1 MIPPDNSFYIKWMC
15 KYFKQ
20 KLMKQKIKNSL
31 MLLITLATVTIAKAQ
46 EVSRITMQP
55 INIVYV
61 VDTATTVESFSPK
74 MEKGFNR
81 LFTLIGQQ
89 QLKPGRVM
97 AIYHTITP
105 PWVFDIAVEVDKE
118 PAQLKDAVQFKT
130 IAGGD
135 AVTVH
140 YKGPYEQIEK
150 AYLQIEEWLKKNNKQ
165 KAGPPIEIYLNDPA
179 TVKDKNELLTDVYQ
193 LIK

>member
-1 MIPPDNSFYIKWMC
+1 MKRRIKKC
-15 KYFKQ
+15 
-20 KLMKQKIKNSL
+20 IT
-31 MLLITLATVTIAKAQ
+31 MLFILTAAAHIVNAQQTI
-46 EVSRITMQP
+46 ERITMQP
-55 INIVYV
+55 MNMVYV
-61 VDTATTVESFSPK
+61 TDTAQTIESFSPK
-74 MEKGFNR
+74 MGKSYGT

-89 QLKPGRVM
+89 QLKPGKIM

-105 PWVFDIAVEVDKE
+105 PRIFDIAVEVDKE
-118 PAQLKDAVQFKT
+118 PAQLNDGVQFKT

-135 AVTVH
+135 AVVAH
-140 YKGPYEQIEK
+140 YKGAYEQIEK

-165 KAGPPIEIYLNDPA
+165 KAGPPMEVYLNDPA

>member
-1 MIPPDNSFYIKWMC
+1 MKSEIEKW
-15 KYFKQ
+15 
-20 KLMKQKIKNSL
+20 LP
-31 MLLITLATVTIAKAQ
+31 LLFILAGVPADVVHAQ
-46 EVSRITMQP
+46 EVSGITMQS
-55 INIVYV
+55 INVVYV
-61 VDTATTVESFSPK
+61 TDTAVTIESFSPK
-74 MEKGFNR
+74 MGKGYGT

-89 QLKPGRVM
+89 QLKPGKIM
-97 AIYHTITP
+97 AIYHNITP
-105 PWVFDIAVEVDKE
+105 PWIFDIAVEVDKVPE
-118 PAQLKDAVQFKT
+118 QLTGGVQFKT

-135 AVTVH
+135 AVVVH

-165 KAGPPIEIYLNDPA
+165 KAGPPMEVYLNDPA

>member
-1 MIPPDNSFYIKWMC
+1 
-15 KYFKQ
+15 
-20 KLMKQKIKNSL
+20 MKGKIKKNIL
-31 MLLITLATVTIAKAQ
+31 LLYVILITTVHFVNAQ
-46 EVSRITMQP
+46 ESISRITMQSM
-55 INIVYV
+55 NVVYV
-61 VDTATTVESFSPK
+61 TDTALTVESFSPK
-74 MEKGFNR
+74 MGKGYGT

-89 QLKPGRVM
+89 QLKPGKIM
-97 AIYHTITP
+97 AIYHNMAP
-105 PWVFDIAVEVDKE
+105 PWVFDIAVEVDKA
-118 PAQLKDAVQFKT
+118 PGQLSSGVQFKI

-135 AVTVH
+135 AVLVH

-165 KAGPPIEIYLNDPA
+165 KAGPPVEVYLNDPA

>member
-1 MIPPDNSFYIKWMC
+1 
-15 KYFKQ
+15 
-20 KLMKQKIKNSL
+20 MKQKIKNSL
-31 MLLITLATVTIAKAQ
+31 MLLITLAAVTTANTQ

-55 INIVYV
+55 INVVYI

-74 MEKGFNR
+74 MEKGYNR

-89 QLKPGRVM
+89 QLKPDRVM

-193 LIK
+193 IIK